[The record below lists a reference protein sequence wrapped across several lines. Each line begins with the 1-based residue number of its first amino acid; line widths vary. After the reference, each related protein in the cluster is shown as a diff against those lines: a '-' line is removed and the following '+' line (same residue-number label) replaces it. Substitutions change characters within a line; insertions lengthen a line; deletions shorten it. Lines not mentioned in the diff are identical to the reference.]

1 MRARFAGDWLN
12 AVPKREHMRMHTWAM
27 RIAVQ
32 RRLGLPLL
40 AVAAAPA
47 TYSRHGRLFDVYGDV
62 ASNDGEAG
70 HQTRHYHLLLA
81 LHKILKSVWGGS
93 VRREPPDY
101 RDYSTTRPDLA
112 ATGGGRRGG
121 LWLGDLKL
129 FGPIGSDGTPPIR
142 GAMVAF
148 GCTLPAA
155 QEKTCGLEARGAPAD
170 GPWIA
175 RAGTGYVAPCD
186 GQYTRALSLGCTVS
200 TLLFET
206 FGGFSPD
213 VCQLLKE
220 LADVRDDRLSKA
232 EYDDTTWA
240 ARTWSTWAAQ
250 QISVAV
256 QQAVAEEI
264 AHALGMP
271 TA

>member
-1 MRARFAGDWLN
+1 M
-12 AVPKREHMRMHTWAM
+12 
-27 RIAVQ
+27 
-32 RRLGLPLL
+32 
-40 AVAAAPA
+40 AAAPA

-155 QEKTCGLEARGAPAD
+155 QGED
-170 GPWIA
+170 V
-175 RAGTGYVAPCD
+175 RAGGAR
-186 GQYTRALSLGCTVS
+186 RAGGRAVDCARRHWLRRTV
-200 TLLFET
+200 
-206 FGGFSPD
+206 
-213 VCQLLKE
+213 
-220 LADVRDDRLSKA
+220 
-232 EYDDTTWA
+232 
-240 ARTWSTWAAQ
+240 
-250 QISVAV
+250 
-256 QQAVAEEI
+256 
-264 AHALGMP
+264 
-271 TA
+271 